1 MRVLITGGAGFIGS
15 HLTDLLLNNGY
26 GVRILDNLAP
36 QVHGLER
43 RRPPYL
49 SDDAEL
55 MVGDVRDGEAVERA
69 LRGVHAVVHL
79 AAAVGVGQSMYDVSS
94 YVGTNELGTA
104 VLLEAVSRHPVE
116 RMIIGSSMSVY
127 GEGLARRNRGELVSP
142 RERSYEQIRRGVW
155 ELTDT
160 DGERLTPVATS
171 EDKPPSLN
179 SIYALNKFAQERMAL
194 IIGRAYHVP
203 TVALRFF
210 NVYGPRQALSNPY
223 TGVLAIFAARVMNAK
238 PPLVFED
245 GQQQRDF
252 VHVYDAARACL
263 LALESTAAQ
272 GGVFNIGCG
281 RSRTVLSIAEEVARI
296 VGKSSITPHVTGK
309 YRAGDIRH
317 CFADLA
323 LARSKLGYAP
333 QVGFREGLAEF
344 AEWLKDKVAEDRV
357 DHATAELESRGLVA

>member
-15 HLTDLLLNNGY
+15 HLTDLLVNNGY
-26 GVRILDNLAP
+26 RVRILDNLAP
-36 QVHGLER
+36 QVHGPER

-49 SDDAEL
+49 ADDAEL
-55 MVGDVRDGEAVERA
+55 IVGDVRDSEAVARA
-69 LRGVHAVVHL
+69 LRGMHAVVHL
-79 AAAVGVGQSMYDVSS
+79 AAAVGVGQSMYNVSS
-94 YVGTNELGTA
+94 YVSTNELGTA

-116 RMIIGSSMSVY
+116 RVIIASSMSVY

-142 RERSYEQIRRGVW
+142 RERSYDQLRRGVW
-155 ELTDT
+155 ELADT
-160 DGERLTPVATS
+160 DGERLIPVATP

-179 SIYALNKFAQERMAL
+179 SIYALNKFAQEGMAL
-194 IIGRAYHVP
+194 IIGRAYHIP

-223 TGVLAIFAARVMNAK
+223 TGVLAIFAARVINAK

-245 GQQQRDF
+245 GRQQRDF
-252 VHVYDAARACL
+252 VHVYDVARACL
-263 LALESTAAQ
+263 LALKSAAAQ
-272 GGVFNIGCG
+272 GCVFNIGSG
-281 RSRTVLSIAEEVARI
+281 TSRTVLSIAEEVARI
-296 VGKSSITPHVTGK
+296 VGNSSITPRVTGK

-323 LARSKLGYAP
+323 LARRKLGYAP
-333 QVGFREGLAEF
+333 QVDFRQGLAEL